1 MTGQPWRMSLTY
13 LGAMRYSFAVSFDAQ
28 GEVQSVSGIWLT
40 Q

>member
-13 LGAMRYSFAVSFDAQ
+13 LGEMRYSFAVSFDAQ
-28 GEVQSVSGIWLT
+28 GKVQSVSGIWLT